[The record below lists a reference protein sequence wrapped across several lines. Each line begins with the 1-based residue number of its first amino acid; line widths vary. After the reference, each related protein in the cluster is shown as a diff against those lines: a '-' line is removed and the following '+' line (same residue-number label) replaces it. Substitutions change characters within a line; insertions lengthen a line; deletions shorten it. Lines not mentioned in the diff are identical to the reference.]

1 MHQYEPYGRQ
11 NHEFPLALNLGTS
24 SSARVHAHSFN
35 TRGVK
40 THPGLLNGTNNKNT
54 SVIMYKYKDKISFC
68 TQSYKFSFEKES
80 MKSHMSQA
88 TFPSKVLSVLT

>member
-35 TRGVK
+35 TRGDK

-54 SVIMYKYKDKISFC
+54 SAIIYKYKDKSHSVHKDTSF
-68 TQSYKFSFEKES
+68 SLKKKE
-80 MKSHMSQA
+80 
-88 TFPSKVLSVLT
+88 